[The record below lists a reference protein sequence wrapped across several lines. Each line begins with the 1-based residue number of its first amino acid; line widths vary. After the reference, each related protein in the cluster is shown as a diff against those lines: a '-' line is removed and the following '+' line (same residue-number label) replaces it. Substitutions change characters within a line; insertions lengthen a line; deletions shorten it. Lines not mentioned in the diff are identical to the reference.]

1 MQIPTL
7 NVADI
12 ELPKELAKLYDLAY
26 NLWWTWSPRARRL
39 FSAVEGVAWTRYR
52 NPVEMLINVE
62 PDHWESLVSSETF
75 MTTYSSVMREFEEYM
90 AEEKSSW
97 FHARFGSPVAAR
109 IAYFSTEYG
118 VHESLPGYSGG
129 LGVLSGDHLKAA
141 SDLGLPLVAVGLL
154 YRMGYFNQTIDADGF
169 QQHIYPHYDFT
180 RLPLRPV
187 SGATGRQV
195 IVRVP
200 FPGREVAAKVWLAQ
214 VGRIPLL
221 LLDTD
226 IAQNDPSDRPITS
239 ILYVRGREM
248 RLAQELVLGVGGVKA
263 LDALG
268 IEPRVWHLNE
278 GHSALLQLERF
289 RVAAKNEKL
298 SFEEAVEKV
307 KACTVF
313 TTHTPVPAGNETFDR
328 ELVGKYTKP
337 WAESLGVECRQLL
350 ELGKADDHLGE
361 QPFNMTAFAIRTS
374 RAVNGVSQ
382 LHGRVSSNMWRHLF
396 PGAGPEDLPVDHIT
410 NGVHIST
417 WLGMEL
423 LELFNRYFGIG
434 WKDRRLTVDDW
445 RAIDEIPDEEIW
457 RAHQVQKR
465 RLARFVRVRL
475 RQQFARHGHGPD
487 ALRELENWID
497 EDVLTIGFARRF
509 ATYKRADLLF
519 RDMHRLRRLV
529 RDNER
534 PVQVLLAGKAHPA
547 DRPGQEL
554 IQHIFQISRS
564 PDFQGRVIFLE
575 NYDMRVARALVQ
587 GVDLWLNTPVRP
599 LEASGTS
606 GQKAAMN
613 GALNFSVL
621 DGWWPEA
628 YDGTNGWAIGQGK
641 DYPDREEQDR
651 EESLSLYDTLEEE
664 IIPLY
669 YDREDDGIPRAWV
682 RRMKESMA
690 TITPRFSAERMVR
703 DYTEKVYGPCGDS
716 GDAGE
721 PGGDEHD
728 EPRKGTGQP
737 G

>member
-1 MQIPTL
+1 MLIPTL

-12 ELPKELAKLYDLAY
+12 ELPKELVKLYDLAY

-62 PDHWESLVSSETF
+62 PDHWESLIASETF
-75 MTTYSSVMREFEEYM
+75 MTTYASVMREFEEYM
-90 AEEKSSW
+90 AEEESSW
-97 FHARFGSPVAAR
+97 YHTRYGVPKPARV
-109 IAYFSTEYG
+109 AYFSTEYG

-169 QQHIYPHYDFT
+169 QQHMYPHYDST

-187 SGATGRQV
+187 SGPTGRQV
-195 IVRVP
+195 IVRIP

-214 VGRIPLL
+214 VGRVPLL

-226 IAQNDPSDRPITS
+226 IPQNDPSDRPITS

-263 LDALG
+263 LDALS
-268 IEPRVWHLNE
+268 IEPQVWHLNE
-278 GHSALLQLERF
+278 GHSALLQLERI
-289 RVAAKNEKL
+289 RMTAKKEEL
-298 SFEEAVEKV
+298 SFDDALQTV

-313 TTHTPVPAGNETFDR
+313 TTHTPVPAGNEIFDR
-328 ELVGKYTKP
+328 GLVAKYLGP
-337 WAESLGVECRQLL
+337 WTEDLEVEPPVLLDLGN
-350 ELGKADDHLGE
+350 ADNHAGE
-361 QPFNMTAFAIRTS
+361 NQPFNMTAFAIRTS
-374 RAVNGVSQ
+374 RNTNGVSR

-396 PGAGPEDLPVDHIT
+396 PDAGPDDLPVGYIT

-434 WKDRRLTVDDW
+434 WKDRRLTVEDW
-445 RAIDEIPDEEIW
+445 KAIDEIPDEEIW
-457 RAHQVQKR
+457 RAHLVQKR

-487 ALRELENWID
+487 ELRELENWLD
-497 EDVLTIGFARRF
+497 EDILTIGFARRF

-529 RDNER
+529 RDADR
-534 PVQVLLAGKAHPA
+534 PIQIILAGKAHPA

-599 LEASGTS
+599 MEASGTS

-628 YDGTNGWAIGQGK
+628 YDEINGWTIGTDR
-641 DYPDREEQDR
+641 DYPDRDEQDR
-651 EESLSLYDTLEEE
+651 EDSLSLYDTLEEA

-669 YDREDDGIPRAWV
+669 YERGEDGVPKGWV
-682 RRMKESMA
+682 LRMKDSMA

-703 DYTEKVYGPCGDS
+703 DYTEKIYGLC
-716 GDAGE
+716 
-721 PGGDEHD
+721 DEID
-728 EPRKGTGQP
+728 ETAVKTET
-737 G
+737 